1 MNKESNSEENK
12 STVTVRFNQKMLFW
26 QKRLADHLN
35 VKCRNISTKGLL
47 AMLIIFTALVSA
59 ILLRLLISAIK

>member
-1 MNKESNSEENK
+1 MEKQSNSMENK
-12 STVTVRFNQKMLFW
+12 LPVMVRFNQKMLFW

-35 VKCRNISTKGLL
+35 FRCRNISSKRLL

-59 ILLRLLISAIK
+59 ILLVLIISAIQ